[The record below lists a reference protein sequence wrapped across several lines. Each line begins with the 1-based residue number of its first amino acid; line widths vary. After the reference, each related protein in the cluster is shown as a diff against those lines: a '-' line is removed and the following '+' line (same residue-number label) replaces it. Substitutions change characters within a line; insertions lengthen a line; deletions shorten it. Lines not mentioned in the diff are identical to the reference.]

1 MDKRLTEAA
10 ERGDVD
16 VLYQLIENDIEVLD
30 NIDKFSCVHT
40 PLHAAAS
47 AGQTHFAGEIM
58 ILKPSFARKLNEEGL
73 TPMHLALRA
82 KNTQLALQLFDVNT
96 KLGAPAIRVK
106 GKGGM
111 TSLHYAAEI
120 GDLQVLAKVLEVCP
134 ESVLDV
140 TIQRETALHIALKHR
155 RFVAFKFLAARSF
168 CLFSVLR
175 NYLNDQDEEGNT
187 LLHIAVQQNL
197 TQEVRFLIVN
207 CLVHV
212 NIRNKM
218 NLTPLDVLGVPN
230 VVQAAVDNREIR
242 NLLRKGEGTIFS
254 IIRWVCNSLRA
265 RHVEV
270 RNLKSEVQNAL
281 LVVGALLATVT
292 YQAVLS
298 PPGGV
303 WQDDS
308 TSTQQ
313 QTTTASPHQ
322 PGQVMM
328 GISTSFIFFI
338 LNSLIFHTGFFLLVL
353 LLPRPSV
360 ISWGF
365 ITLLSFLLVCY
376 FVSTSIILP
385 YATLALA
392 TDVGLIPY
400 VLWISVEAVLWLKK
414 WEIRKLA
421 GYWDYCRGCP

>member
-1 MDKRLTEAA
+1 MDKRLRDAA

-16 VLYQLIENDIEVLD
+16 VLYQLIENDKEVLD

-58 ILKPSFARKLNEEGL
+58 ILKPSFARKLNQEGL

-82 KNTQLALQLFDVNT
+82 KNTQLALQLSMW
-96 KLGAPAIRVK
+96 IRA
-106 GKGGM
+106 
-111 TSLHYAAEI
+111 L
-120 GDLQVLAKVLEVCP
+120 
-134 ESVLDV
+134 SVSKE
-140 TIQRETALHIALKHR
+140 R
-155 RFVAFKFLAARSF
+155 
-168 CLFSVLR
+168 
-175 NYLNDQDEEGNT
+175 GNK
-187 LLHIAVQQNL
+187 
-197 TQEVRFLIVN
+197 RG
-207 CLVHV
+207 
-212 NIRNKM
+212 
-218 NLTPLDVLGVPN
+218 LTPQDVAD
-230 VVQAAVDNREIR
+230 VVQAAVDNPEIR

-254 IIRWVCNSLRA
+254 IIRWVCNRLMA

-270 RNLKSEVQNAL
+270 GNLKSEVQNAL

-308 TSTQQ
+308 TSTLQ
-313 QTTTASPHQ
+313 QTTTAAPVHQ
-322 PGQVMM
+322 HGKVMM
-328 GISTSFIFFI
+328 GNSTSYIFFI
-338 LNSLIFHTGFFLLVL
+338 LNSLIFHSGFFLLVL

-376 FVSTSIILP
+376 FVSTSIILRP
-385 YATLALA
+385 STTLALA

-400 VLWISVEAVLWLKK
+400 FLWIYVEVVLWLKK
-414 WEIRKLA
+414 REIRKLA
-421 GYWDYCRGCP
+421 KYWDYCRGCP